1 MYNDFKNES
10 NYFLDYGSDYDR
22 NEQEKDV
29 NPILKDIGD
38 LTMFESDALLQ
49 YYPPAY
55 KIIANEASLAEKTA
69 ILHFYETGLDLQRY
83 F

>member
-38 LTMFESDALLQ
+38 LTMFESDALL
-49 YYPPAY
+49 
-55 KIIANEASLAEKTA
+55 SVLSS
-69 ILHFYETGLDLQRY
+69 
-83 F
+83 